1 MYTLTTTAA
10 FDSAHFLHGYDGK
23 CANLHGHRW
32 TLKVTIASPVLQE
45 GGQQDGMV
53 IDFGDLKHAVRALA
67 DAWDHALIY
76 EEATLRPA
84 TIAAL
89 REENFRL
96 IAVPFRPTAEH
107 MAKHFFDVLKEQ
119 GMPVKEV
126 LVYET
131 PDNCAGYG
139 ELENG
144 RISGC

>member
-1 MYTLTTTAA
+1 MYMLTTSAA

-23 CANLHGHRW
+23 CANIHGHRW
-32 TLKVTIASPVLQE
+32 TLTVTIASENLQH

-53 IDFGDLKHAVRALA
+53 LDFSDLKKAVRALA

-76 EEATLRPA
+76 QENSLKAA

-89 REENFRL
+89 HDEQFRI

-107 MAKHFFDVLKEQ
+107 MAKYFFDTLKAQ
-119 GMPVKEV
+119 GLPVRQV

-131 PDNCAGYG
+131 PENCAGY
-139 ELENG
+139 EE
-144 RISGC
+144 